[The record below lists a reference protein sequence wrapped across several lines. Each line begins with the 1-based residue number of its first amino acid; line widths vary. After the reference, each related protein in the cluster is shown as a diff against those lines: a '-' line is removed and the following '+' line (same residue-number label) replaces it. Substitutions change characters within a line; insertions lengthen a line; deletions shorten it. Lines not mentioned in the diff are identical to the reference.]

1 MAQHDRVHSAW
12 RMDLQQSLQA
22 PVESVRNYLSFL
34 REALTSDDKQI
45 HEDIAAID
53 DAISGLDSGIAVLLS
68 GLETLTDADLA
79 TYRHDLRNL
88 VGVVSGYAEMLL
100 EDLEDEPE
108 EVSRWLELIVSEC
121 RSLLEVLNRLKEH
134 GHSGQSK
141 QVVEDIFS
149 SLGETV
155 DRASEDANAGRIL
168 VVDDNPS
175 SRRLLTN
182 QLQRQGHSTAEA
194 ASGIEALASVRDWQ
208 PDVMLLDLIMPD
220 MNGYQVLQALR
231 KDDDLRN
238 TRVVMVS
245 GMTDEESAIRCIDAG
260 ASDYLTKP
268 VNSTLLKA
276 RVSALLERKRWQ
288 DKEDA
293 YRAELERSRDF
304 IRQVF
309 GRYLSDDVVQRLL
322 DEQGGLSMGGA
333 RQQVTLLMC
342 DIRGFSD
349 ISQRLEPEQTVT
361 LLNHYLGRMAEVIVR
376 FGGTIDEFIGDA
388 IFAIFGAPI
397 AQEDDADRAVACALT
412 MQMEMDAVNEQ
423 NRNAGLPEVAIGV
436 GLNTGDVVVGNIGSE
451 LRSKYGVV
459 GHHVNLTSRV
469 EACTVGGQ
477 ILATEST
484 LSACSAT
491 VRSASVQTVDMKGV
505 PVPLP
510 LYDVIGIDGDWGLQ
524 IQSPGTQRIDLEP
537 GQQVSVRYA
546 SVEGK
551 QIGDLSRSA
560 EVLAVGDGRL
570 WLKGRIAKPFTDL
583 SLHTQTGVKD
593 LDDQRFYAKV
603 THLLDN
609 ETVLSLTSV
618 SSGLNQYWQ
627 NLAASVSTAPKE

>member
-1 MAQHDRVHSAW
+1 MAQNDRVQSAW

-22 PVESVRNYLSFL
+22 PVESIRNYLSFV
-34 REALTSDDKQI
+34 REALKTDSAQVL
-45 HEDIAAID
+45 EDLAAID
-53 DAISGLDSGIAVLLS
+53 DAVAGLDVGVAELLKGIESLS
-68 GLETLTDADLA
+68 KAELA
-79 TYRHDLRNL
+79 THRHDLRNL
-88 VGVVSGYAEMLL
+88 VGVISGYAEMLL
-100 EDLEDEPE
+100 EDLEDEPPD
-108 EVSRWLELIVSEC
+108 VHRWLELSVNEC
-121 RSLLEVLNRLKEH
+121 RTLLEVLSHLKEH
-134 GHSGQSK
+134 GHAGQST
-141 QVVEDIFS
+141 QVLEDIFS
-149 SLGETV
+149 SLDESV
-155 DRASEDANAGRIL
+155 DRVSEDSQAGRIL

-175 SRRLLTN
+175 SRRLLVS

-194 ASGIEALASVRDWQ
+194 ASGREAMQQMRSWR
-208 PDVMLLDLIMPD
+208 PDVVLLDLIMPD

-231 KDDDLRN
+231 KDDELRN

-245 GMTDEESAIRCIDAG
+245 GLTDEEGAIRCIDAG

-268 VNSTLLKA
+268 VNSTLLRA

-288 DKEDA
+288 DKEEA

-322 DEQGGLSMGGA
+322 DEQGGLTLGGA

-397 AQEDDADRAVACALT
+397 AQDDDADRAVACALT
-412 MQMEMDAVNEQ
+412 MQQEMAEVNRQ
-423 NRNAGLPEVAIGV
+423 NREAGLPEVAIGV

-477 ILATEST
+477 VLVTEST
-484 LSACSAT
+484 LSACASS
-491 VRSASVQTVDMKGV
+491 VRSVSVQAVDMKGV
-505 PVPLP
+505 DEPLS
-510 LYDVIGIDGDWGLQ
+510 LYDVVAIDGKWSLAIEPPADRRCELPE
-524 IQSPGTQRIDLEP
+524 SQRVP
-537 GQQVSVRYA
+537 VSYA
-546 SVEGK
+546 SVHGK
-551 QIGDLSRSA
+551 QIGDRSRNTQL
-560 EVLAVGDGRL
+560 LAIGDDRI
-570 WLKGRIAKPFTDL
+570 WLQGCVAQPFTDL
-583 SLHTQTGVKD
+583 SLQMQTGVID

-603 THLLDN
+603 TQLTDN
-609 ETVLSLTSV
+609 ETALSVTSA
-618 SSGLNQYWQ
+618 SAALKQYWQ
-627 NLAASVSTAPKE
+627 ALADQAIATRQE

>member
-1 MAQHDRVHSAW
+1 MAQHDRVQSAR

-22 PVESVRNYLSFL
+22 PVESIRNYLSFV
-34 REALTSDDKQI
+34 REALSTDNAQVQ
-45 HEDIAAID
+45 EDLAAIE
-53 DAISGLDSGIAVLLS
+53 DAVSGLDSGVAALLRGIDS
-68 GLETLTDADLA
+68 VTEAELA

-88 VGVVSGYAEMLL
+88 VGVISGYAEMLL

-108 EVSRWLELIVSEC
+108 EGNRWLEFIVSEC
-121 RSLLEVLNRLKEH
+121 RSLLGVLSHLKEH
-134 GHSGQSK
+134 GHAGQST
-141 QVVEDIFS
+141 QVLEEIFS
-149 SLGETV
+149 SLDESV
-155 DRASEDANAGRIL
+155 DRAVEDTHAGRIL

-175 SRRLLTN
+175 SRRLLVN
-182 QLQRQGHSTAEA
+182 QLQRQGHSTVEA
-194 ASGIEALASVRDWQ
+194 ASGREAMSQMRNWR
-208 PDVMLLDLIMPD
+208 PDVVLLDLIMPD

-231 KDDDLRN
+231 RDDELRN

-245 GMTDEESAIRCIDAG
+245 GMTDEEGAIRCIDAG

-268 VNSTLLKA
+268 VNSTLLRA

-288 DKEDA
+288 DKEES

-322 DEQGGLSMGGA
+322 DEQGGLSLGGA

-412 MQMEMDAVNEQ
+412 MQMEMEVVNRQ
-423 NRNAGLPEVAIGV
+423 NREAGLPEVAIGV

-477 ILATEST
+477 VLATEST
-484 LSACSAT
+484 LSACAST
-491 VRSASVQTVDMKGV
+491 VRSVSTQTVDMKGV
-505 PVPLP
+505 ADPLS
-510 LYDVIGIDGDWGLQ
+510 LYDVVAIDGEWSLA
-524 IQSPGTQRIDLEP
+524 IQTPATRRIELPQAHCVD
-537 GQQVSVRYA
+537 VNYA
-546 SVEGK
+546 SVQDK
-551 QIGDLSRSA
+551 QIGDQLRQTR
-560 EVLAVGDGRL
+560 VVAVGEGRL
-570 WLKGRIAKPFTDL
+570 WLQGHIAKPFTDL
-583 SLHTQTGVKD
+583 SLYMQTGVKD

-609 ETVLSLTSV
+609 ETALSVTSA
-618 SSGLNQYWQ
+618 SSELNQYWQ
-627 NLAASVSTAPKE
+627 TLADQAVATLKE